1 MAMNTQTTK
10 IIQLL
15 CMICVLGIVVALA
28 AACTSSPQPPS
39 DNAVIEAAKKFA
51 VALEKAGDDAQVII
65 DKARKEA
72 EKWGPKAEL
81 FIQTVIEELQK

>member
-1 MAMNTQTTK
+1 MAMNTKTTK

-15 CMICVLGIVVALA
+15 SMICVLAIVLTLV

-39 DNAVIEAAKKFA
+39 DSTVIEAAKKFA
-51 VALEKAGDDAQVII
+51 VALERAGEDAQVII
-65 DKARKEA
+65 DKARAEA

-81 FIQTVIEELQK
+81 FIQTVIDELQK